1 MYASLVFI
9 ILISYGIIT
18 KYIYDK
24 LFEDLQ
30 SNLPER
36 EQNIFLLVLQ
46 RFLSPFKP
54 ITPFVILL
62 GLFTLA
68 ITLYYRDRI
77 IYFPVKEKRIKRPE
91 IYGREGKTNKQV
103 DIENAERKKNV
114 WEYIKEFN
122 EKGRVDD
129 QNIDENEKKKNK
141 NHYFIK
147 NFLKRVFQS
156 LAIIFVVPTLFV
168 YILKTA
174 IFLLL
179 RKKTFINIFLSILN
193 ILIGL
198 VALSIIYKLYGSQM
212 IQILE
217 NSNLPMLAIIL
228 IKNVFFYIPCL
239 INDSIE
245 YVLKKI
251 NQEKNTPNIKTYLF
265 LILIEL
271 FLITTS
277 FLIPI
282 VSEYINNN
290 VGHTILNK
298 PIFLKEKIELAH
310 INYNVNEKERDVPVS
325 FNPSVNHQKKL
336 ESKIPLIKDLEYYN
350 FAISSWIY
358 INPQSSGTSESYS
371 KDTSILNYNNGQP
384 NIMYNG
390 KENKIKVYVKSN
402 DKDILLYH
410 GDIEHQKW
418 NQFVVNYKEGT
429 TDLFINGELVATKEN
444 IIFTK
449 EDGNIYVGTKEG
461 IHGGICNVC
470 YHKDPLSKFDL
481 DILYNSCKNKT
492 PPLGSYLYSIIILFN
507 KLKGTRIIGN
517 HTDKPGI
524 LDNIYYYLAKLQLT
538 LTEYFDRIIYFITN
552 FKDIMYDL
560 FQKYKNY
567 LLDRP
572 YKSKYKDSCPPDDFI
587 LGGKNSLGQN
597 YQECI
602 NFNKDYKE
610 RYKRTK

>member
-30 SNLPER
+30 SYLPER

-54 ITPFVILL
+54 ITPIIILL
-62 GLFTLA
+62 GFFTLA
-68 ITLYYRDRI
+68 VTLYYRDRI
-77 IYFPVKEKRIKRPE
+77 IYFPVEEKGIKRPE
-91 IYGREGKTNKQV
+91 PYGKQGKTNEQV
-103 DIENAERKKNV
+103 DKENAERKKNV
-114 WEYIKEFN
+114 WDYIEEFN
-122 EKGRVDD
+122 KKGNVDD
-129 QNIDENEKKKNK
+129 ENMNENEKKENK

-147 NFLKRVFQS
+147 NFLKRAFQA
-156 LAIIFVVPTLFV
+156 LAIIFIVPTLFV
-168 YILKTA
+168 YILKA
-174 IFLLL
+174 SIFLLL
-179 RKKTFINIFLSILN
+179 RKKTFVNIFLSLLN
-193 ILIGL
+193 ILIGV
-198 VALSIIYKLYGSQM
+198 VALSIIYKLYGSKM
-212 IQILE
+212 IDILE
-217 NSNLPMLAIIL
+217 NSNLPLLAINVL
-228 IKNVFFYIPCL
+228 KNVFFYIPCL
-239 INDSIE
+239 ISDGVD
-245 YVLKKI
+245 YLVKKI

-282 VSEYINNN
+282 ISEYINNN
-290 VGHTILNK
+290 VGHTILNEPK
-298 PIFLKEKIELAH
+298 FLKEKLELAH
-310 INYNVNEKERDVPVS
+310 ITYHVEEKERDVPVS
-325 FNPSVNHQKKL
+325 FNPSVKDQKKL
-336 ESKIPLIKDLEYYN
+336 ESKIPVIKDLEYYN
-350 FAISSWIY
+350 FGISSWIY
-358 INPQSSGTSESYS
+358 INPQSSGTNKSYS
-371 KDTSILNYNNGQP
+371 KDTSLLNYNNGQP

-390 KENKIKVYVKSN
+390 KENKIKVFIKSN
-402 DKDILLYH
+402 DKDVLLYD

-449 EDGNIYVGTKEG
+449 HDGNIYIGNKDG

-470 YHKDPLSKFDL
+470 YHKDPLTKFDL
-481 DILYNSCKNKT
+481 DILYNSCKDKT

-507 KLKGTRIIGN
+507 KLKGTTLFSNDIN
-517 HTDKPGI
+517 KPGM
-524 LDNIYYYLAKLQLT
+524 LDKLYYYLAKLQLT
-538 LTEYFDRIIYFITN
+538 ITEYFDRIIYFIKN
-552 FKDIMYDL
+552 FKEIMYD
-560 FQKYKNY
+560 FYQKYKNY
-567 LLDRP
+567 LLNRP

-587 LGGKNSLGQN
+587 LGGKNSLGQS